1 MSATDDVT
9 SGAEA
14 GTETEADTD
23 TDADTE
29 ADRLADAVA
38 SFVRSFGLHRPERTP
53 CGFSA
58 GVAEAHALAELDGRA
73 LRQMD
78 LAERLGL
85 AKSTVSRL
93 VGGLVD
99 RGWAVR
105 TGADDDGRGV
115 SVALTPDGRD
125 AVARLRSARA
135 RRMAALLDAVPPDRR
150 RDVVD
155 VLELLDT
162 AARHSDPRHA

>member
-1 MSATDDVT
+1 MSD
-9 SGAEA
+9 
-14 GTETEADTD
+14 
-23 TDADTE
+23 
-29 ADRLADAVA
+29 ADRLVEAVA
-38 SFVRSFGLHRPERTP
+38 SFMRSFGLHRPERTP

-58 GVAEAHALAELDGRA
+58 GVAEAHALAELDGGP

-105 TGADDDGRGV
+105 SDADDDGRGV
-115 SVALTPDGRD
+115 SVALTRDGHE
-125 AVARLRSARA
+125 AAARLRAARA

-150 RDVVD
+150 ADAIE
-155 VLELLDT
+155 VLELLDA
-162 AARHSDPRHA
+162 AARRSDPRHA